1 MESTKIGAQRIMKP
15 QYLCI
20 LHILICTYLEYIYL
34 AGVRVRFVTS
44 LNLLEMTDKDF
55 RGRGVGGLNR
65 LITS

>member
-15 QYLCI
+15 QYFCI
-20 LHILICTYLEYIYL
+20 LHILKCTYLEYIYL
-34 AGVRVRFVTS
+34 AAVRLRFVTS

-55 RGRGVGGLNR
+55 RGRGGGLNR

>member
-1 MESTKIGAQRIMKP
+1 MESTKIGAQRIMKA

-55 RGRGVGGLNR
+55 RGRGGGLNR

>member
-1 MESTKIGAQRIMKP
+1 MESTEIGAQRIMKP
-15 QYLCI
+15 QYFCI

-34 AGVRVRFVTS
+34 HVAGVRVRFVTS

-55 RGRGVGGLNR
+55 RGRGGLNR

>member
-1 MESTKIGAQRIMKP
+1 MKP
-15 QYLCI
+15 QYFCI
-20 LHILICTYLEYIYL
+20 LRVLTGTYLEYIYL

-55 RGRGVGGLNR
+55 RGRGGGLNR

>member
-15 QYLCI
+15 QYLSI

-44 LNLLEMTDKDF
+44 LNLLEMTNKDF
-55 RGRGVGGLNR
+55 RGRGGGFK
-65 LITS
+65 